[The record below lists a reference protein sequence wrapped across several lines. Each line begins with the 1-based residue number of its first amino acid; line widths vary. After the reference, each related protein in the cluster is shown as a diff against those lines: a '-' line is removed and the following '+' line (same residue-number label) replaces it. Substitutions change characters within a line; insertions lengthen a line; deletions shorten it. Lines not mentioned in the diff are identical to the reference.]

1 MKRRLVLTRPLEA
14 MCEMRISFS
23 MFSHKHVGGK
33 DFDVKEES
41 WQRGQANMNF
51 QTLKLERFRSVS
63 RVFPALFRNH
73 SGKTPKTDRKK
84 AETFSGKREESF
96 KF

>member
-14 MCEMRISFS
+14 MCDMRISFS

-33 DFDVKEES
+33 DFDVGKN
-41 WQRGQANMNF
+41 RGYEFRLKMNL

-63 RVFPALFRNH
+63 RVFPALFRKNAEK
-73 SGKTPKTDRKK
+73 KT
-84 AETFSGKREESF
+84 ETFSGKRAESF
-96 KF
+96 RF